1 MLLVAST
8 GDMRRPDGS
17 YGSYADFTFD
27 LLWTSVRCKIVLQLK
42 APSDVISA
50 RINPISINFPF
61 SV

>member
-1 MLLVAST
+1 
-8 GDMRRPDGS
+8 MRRPDWP

-50 RINPISINFPF
+50 RINLISINFPF